1 MGLADDP
8 KTSDVMSS
16 REALYQAQYGLYVS
30 PHLELAKESYRLA
43 DAYTHTIVRTAFVL
57 NGGGI
62 TFLPALAALRFER
75 ADLSLLPLSFAM
87 FAIGLFLAVVFALFC
102 RQNLYVVVD
111 QYELDAERERRRL
124 AQRLGV
130 EHGSNGPPGYPEFR
144 EQRLEVSERR
154 IKRADRVSYCL
165 AYVFGILA
173 YMTFG
178 AGALIATKASLGR
191 WISPLELWH
200 ALVN

>member
-1 MGLADDP
+1 MGYVDDP
-8 KTSDVMSS
+8 QTAEATSS

-30 PHLELAKESYRLA
+30 PYLELAKESYRLA

-87 FAIGLFLAVVFALFC
+87 FATGLFLAVVFALFC
-102 RQNLYVVVD
+102 RQNLYIVLD
-111 QYELDAERERRRL
+111 QYELDAERERRRI

-130 EHGSNGPPGYPEFR
+130 EHVSSGPPGCQEFA
-144 EQRLEVSERR
+144 EQALDVSERR
-154 IKRADRVSYCL
+154 IKRAERFSYRS
-165 AYVFGILA
+165 AYVFGILT
-173 YMTFG
+173 YMAFG
-178 AGALIATKASLGR
+178 AGALIATKATLGR
-191 WISPLELWH
+191 WVWPVELWH